1 MFPLV
6 HIYAATEVSKKKTPL
21 IVIGSVLPDVVWV
34 DRKTFSPEKL
44 HDDLDDLYSY
54 LETNQKD
61 MLDLALGM
69 KLHSNKVGADKYS
82 HFYKGGYS
90 YIKGRELI
98 PDLKRIIKSNEDK
111 KLSGL
116 SHNFIEAA
124 LDLSL
129 LQDEPDILDLYKS
142 SINEVDLGKISKLI
156 SDFSKI
162 DYERLYMA
170 VQMLF
175 GLLSF
180 NNLNSDE
187 RIAKEILPKLIK
199 LSFGKDVDSSG
210 VLEVLRNAVEV
221 TKDEY
226 KDLFNE
232 MIFEMKKDFPEFR

>member
-6 HIYAATEVSKKKTPL
+6 HIYAATQVSKKKTPL
-21 IVIGSVLPDVVWV
+21 LLIGSILPDVVWV
-34 DRKTFSPEKL
+34 DRKTFSPKQL
-44 HDDLDDLYSY
+44 HDDLDNLYSY
-54 LETNQKD
+54 LEANQKD

-90 YIKGRELI
+90 YIKGKKLI
-98 PDLKRIIKSNEDK
+98 PDLKRLINSNEDK

-124 LDLSL
+124 LDFSL
-129 LQDEPDILDLYKS
+129 LQDEPDTLDLYKS
-142 SINEVDLGKISKLI
+142 SIREVDLGKISKVI

-162 DYERLYMA
+162 DYERFFKA

-180 NNLNSDE
+180 DNLASDE

-210 VLEVLRNAVEV
+210 VFKVLRNAIEV
-221 TKDEY
+221 TKDGY